1 MARETHDSHGKV
13 DPPSLDAVIAEVAAR
28 QWGVVTLGQLER
40 CGLEKGAIQHRLATR
55 RLQRLWRGVYAFGHQ
70 ELTRQGHLIAAV
82 FACGP
87 GAALSHLTAAVEWEM
102 LMREDGE
109 LDVIVPSRGGR
120 IQRPGIRL
128 HCVRHLHPDDVTLR
142 NGIPVTSP
150 AKTLVDLNAVVS
162 DRLVERAF
170 EQAQIRNLLPSGAIE
185 TAIERSRGRKT
196 RMLRSLVAHERR
208 LSTITR
214 SELEELFLAL
224 ARRGGLDEPE
234 VNARIAGYE
243 VDFLWRRQRRV
254 IEVDGYAFHR
264 TRRAMTRDR
273 RKDDDLETAGFG
285 VTRFTADQVL
295 HDPDDTLA
303 RARRA
308 VLGGQ

>member
-1 MARETHDSHGKV
+1 VARETHDSHGKL
-13 DPPSLDAVIAEVAAR
+13 DPPVDAAIAQVAAS
-28 QWGVVTLGQLER
+28 QFGVLTIQQLRE
-40 CGLEKGAIQHRLATR
+40 CGLDKGAIQHRLAAQ

-70 ELTRQGHLIAAV
+70 ELTRQGRLIAAV
-82 FACGP
+82 YACGP

-102 LMREDGE
+102 LLREGE
-109 LDVIVPSRGGR
+109 GLDITVPARTGR
-120 IQRPGIRL
+120 AQRPGIRL
-128 HCVRHLHPDDVTLR
+128 HCVRRRHPDDVTVR
-142 NGIPVTSP
+142 DGIPITTP
-150 AKTLVDLNAVVS
+150 ARTLIDLDAVVS
-162 DRLVERAF
+162 DRLVERAL
-170 EQAQIRNLLPSGAIE
+170 EQAQIGGLLPPGALE
-185 TAIERSRGRKT
+185 SAIERSSGRKT
-196 RMLRSLVAHERR
+196 RTLRSLIARERR

-214 SELEELFLAL
+214 SELEERMLAL

-234 VNARIAGYE
+234 VNARVAGYE
-243 VDFLWRRQRRV
+243 VDFLWRRQRRI

-264 TRRAMTRDR
+264 TRQAMTRDR
-273 RKDDDLETAGFG
+273 RKDDDLEAAGFG